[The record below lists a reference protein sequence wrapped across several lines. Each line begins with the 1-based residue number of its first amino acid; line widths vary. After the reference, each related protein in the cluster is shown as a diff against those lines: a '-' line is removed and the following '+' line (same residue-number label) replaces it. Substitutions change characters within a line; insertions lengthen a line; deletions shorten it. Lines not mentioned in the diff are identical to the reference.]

1 MVEHSF
7 FLFFTFSLHCY
18 NFTIWICPEII
29 PSRIRAINT
38 VREICE
44 EGVQFSRMKSG
55 ASFIMAK
62 TRRRVDD

>member
-1 MVEHSF
+1 M
-7 FLFFTFSLHCY
+7 
-18 NFTIWICPEII
+18 I